1 MMRTI
6 NKHRI
11 AIYLLAVILGLTS
24 CNMPLSPQ
32 TPATATAYAA
42 RQTLSAS
49 IFKTPMPT
57 GQANATPT
65 SPGNLAPETSPTPVS
80 LENVTPTPP
89 VNLPPNVFPY
99 FSQSGDTLKA
109 VSAHFD
115 LTSDQITAPS
125 GIAVSDLL
133 PVGTLLGIPGFDE
146 SAYKYSMLALPDSEV
161 VFGPNALAFDL
172 IDYATKAGGYINQYS
187 ELLDGKVYSGPE
199 IIQMVAEETSTN
211 PRLLLAFVEF
221 RSNWVLGSPDGAEKD
236 IYPIG
241 FNAANDKGLYKEL
254 MITAR
259 FLAEGYYGWR
269 YGTLSELS
277 FIDSGK
283 VKIYP
288 PLNAGTVAIQKLF
301 SAIYYENYWQDAL
314 YGDAGFLKFYEGLFG
329 DPWARAVAVEPLLN
343 AGDSQP
349 VLTLPF
355 LPGLRWAFT
364 AGPHA
369 TWQIGTP
376 RGALDFAPVTGEPAC
391 AVSSAWVTA
400 SAPGLVARS
409 YRGTLALDLD
419 GDGNEGTGWVLVYMH
434 VAESGRVQKG
444 EFLEQDD
451 LIGHPSCE
459 RGNATGTHVHFTRK
473 YNGEWLATDGYLPM
487 ILDGWQAFAGD
498 GPYSGTL
505 VRGYQTVVSNVN
517 GMSGSSIFRDEN

>member
-1 MMRTI
+1 M
-6 NKHRI
+6 
-11 AIYLLAVILGLTS
+11 S
-24 CNMPLSPQ
+24 
-32 TPATATAYAA
+32 
-42 RQTLSAS
+42 
-49 IFKTPMPT
+49 T

-65 SPGNLAPETSPTPVS
+65 SPANPASETSPTPVS

-109 VSAHFD
+109 VSAHFGI
-115 LTSDQITAPS
+115 TSDQITAPS
-125 GIAVSDLL
+125 GIAESDLL

-146 SAYKYSMLALPDSEV
+146 SAYKYSVLALPDSEV
-161 VFGPNALAFDL
+161 VYGPNAVAFDL

-187 ELLDGKVYSGPE
+187 ELLDGKVYSGAE

-236 IYPIG
+236 VYPIG

-301 SAIYYENYWQDAL
+301 SAIYYE
-314 YGDAGFLKFYEGLFG
+314 
-329 DPWARAVAVEPLLN
+329 
-343 AGDSQP
+343 
-349 VLTLPF
+349 
-355 LPGLRWAFT
+355 
-364 AGPHA
+364 
-369 TWQIGTP
+369 
-376 RGALDFAPVTGEPAC
+376 
-391 AVSSAWVTA
+391 
-400 SAPGLVARS
+400 
-409 YRGTLALDLD
+409 
-419 GDGNEGTGWVLVYMH
+419 
-434 VAESGRVQKG
+434 
-444 EFLEQDD
+444 
-451 LIGHPSCE
+451 
-459 RGNATGTHVHFTRK
+459 K
-473 YNGEWLATDGYLPM
+473 Y
-487 ILDGWQAFAGD
+487 
-498 GPYSGTL
+498 
-505 VRGYQTVVSNVN
+505 
-517 GMSGSSIFRDEN
+517 